1 MLFQVVVGNSLTL
14 ETREVFYTPAHY
26 TGLWD
31 MRLNLRKSE
40 SLITKQQKQQNKQH
54 SSIRYIVERTFGLLK
69 LHHGLGKVRYLGLE
83 RNKTRAQLIA
93 MSHNLKDWHEYIQTN
108 AKPEGLLCLK
118 VGMV

>member
-40 SLITKQQKQQNKQH
+40 SLITKHQ
-54 SSIRYIVERTFGLLK
+54 
-69 LHHGLGKVRYLGLE
+69 
-83 RNKTRAQLIA
+83 
-93 MSHNLKDWHEYIQTN
+93 QTN
-108 AKPEGLLCLK
+108 KPKIDELILPDDNIIDIGKSADIQL
-118 VGMV
+118 GFDF